1 VAHHKSF
8 SITDFVQVVGTD
20 CQEAELMAN
29 EALKEFKREFLLLES
44 LGKEGSAPK
53 LTFFT

>member
-44 LGKEGSAPK
+44 LGREGSAPK